1 MLENSG
7 KCTGYYIYLPNM
19 STGRTI
25 LSSKRLE
32 LTLDRLCYSILENH
46 PNLENTVL
54 IGIQPRGVLLAD
66 KIYKRLLVLSN
77 QDKIPYGKIDITFY
91 RDDFRKRDEP
101 IRAATTEIDFLVED
115 KNVILIDDVLYTG
128 RTIHAAMSA
137 LQDFGRPS
145 KIELMCLI
153 DRRFN
158 RQFPIMSNYI
168 GMVVDALNEAYV
180 RVNWGKKSEV
190 LLFANKKEAQNS

>member
-1 MLENSG
+1 M
-7 KCTGYYIYLPNM
+7 PHM
-19 STGRTI
+19 SVGRTI
-25 LSSKRLE
+25 LSAQRLE
-32 LTLDRLCYSILENH
+32 LTLDRLCYSIMENH
-46 PNLENTVL
+46 PNLDSTVL
-54 IGIQPRGVLLAD
+54 LGIQPRGVPLAD
-66 KIYKRLLVLSN
+66 KICQRLQELSGMSS
-77 QDKIPYGKIDITFY
+77 IPYGKLDITFY
-91 RDDFRKRDEP
+91 RDDYRKRDEP
-101 IRAATTEIDFLVED
+101 LRAASTEIDFLVED

-158 RQFPIMSNYI
+158 RQFPIMSNYV

-180 RVNWGKKSEV
+180 RVDWDEKNSTGEV
-190 LLFANKKEAQNS
+190 LLFANKEESLG

>member
-1 MLENSG
+1 
-7 KCTGYYIYLPNM
+7 M

-25 LSSKRLE
+25 LTAKRLE

-46 PNLENTVL
+46 TSLSDTVL
-54 IGIQPRGVLLAD
+54 LGIQPRGVLLAD
-66 KIYKRLLVLSN
+66 KIYERLTELSGVKDI
-77 QDKIPYGKIDITFY
+77 QYGKLDITFY

-101 IRAATTEIDFLVED
+101 IRAATTEIDFLVEE

-145 KIELMCLI
+145 KVELMCLI

-158 RQFPIMSNYI
+158 RQFPIMSNYV

-180 RVNWGKKSEV
+180 KVIWGEDKKESEV
-190 LLFANKKEAQNS
+190 ILFANKNEALDK

>member
-1 MLENSG
+1 
-7 KCTGYYIYLPNM
+7 M
-19 STGRTI
+19 SAGRTI
-25 LSSKRLE
+25 LTAKRLE
-32 LTLDRLCYSILENH
+32 LTLDRLCYLILENY
-46 PNLENTVL
+46 PNLEDLAL
-54 IGIQPRGVLLAD
+54 IGIQPRGIALSER
-66 KIYKRLLVLSN
+66 ICQRLGEIAHKEMPL
-77 QDKIPYGKIDITFY
+77 YGKLDITFY

-101 IRAATTEIDFLVED
+101 IRASTTEIDFLVED

-137 LQDFGRPS
+137 LQDFGRPA

-158 RQFPIMSNYI
+158 RQFPIMSNYV

-180 RVNWGKKSEV
+180 RVEWNDKKGSGKV
-190 LLFANKKEAQNS
+190 LLFANKEESLLE

>member
-1 MLENSG
+1 
-7 KCTGYYIYLPNM
+7 M

-25 LSSKRLE
+25 LSAKRLE

-46 PNLENTVL
+46 QNLADTVL

-66 KIYKRLLVLSN
+66 KIYERLKTLSPETN
-77 QDKIPYGKIDITFY
+77 IPYGKIDITFY

-101 IRAATTEIDFLVED
+101 IRAASTEIDFLVEN

-158 RQFPIMSNYI
+158 RQFPIMSNYV

-180 RVNWGKKSEV
+180 KVNWGKKKDKSEV
-190 LLFANKKEAQNS
+190 LLFANKKESQDS

>member
-1 MLENSG
+1 
-7 KCTGYYIYLPNM
+7 M
-19 STGRTI
+19 SAGRKI
-25 LSSKRLE
+25 LSTKRLE
-32 LTLDRLCYSILENH
+32 LTLDRLCYSIMEHH
-46 PNLENTVL
+46 PDLDNTVL
-54 IGIQPRGVLLAD
+54 LGIQPRGVPLAD
-66 KIYKRLLVLSN
+66 KICARLKELSGN
-77 QDKIPYGKIDITFY
+77 QNIPYGKLDITFY

-101 IRAATTEIDFLVED
+101 LRAASTEIDFLVED

-137 LQDFGRPS
+137 LQDFGRPM

-158 RQFPIMSNYI
+158 RQFPIMSNYV

-180 RVNWGKKSEV
+180 RVDWDEKNSTGEV
-190 LLFANKKEAQNS
+190 LLFANKEESLD

>member
-1 MLENSG
+1 
-7 KCTGYYIYLPNM
+7 M
-19 STGRTI
+19 SKGRTI
-25 LSSKRLE
+25 LSAKRLE
-32 LTLDRLCYSILENH
+32 LTIDRLCYSILENH
-46 PNLENTVL
+46 PSLEKTVL

-66 KIYKRLLVLSN
+66 RIFERLKELSS
-77 QDKIPYGKIDITFY
+77 QSDIPYGKIDITFY
-91 RDDFRKRDEP
+91 RDDFRKRNEP
-101 IRAATTEIDFLVED
+101 IRAASTEIDFLVEN

-158 RQFPIMSNYI
+158 RQFPIMSNYV

-180 RVNWGKKSEV
+180 RVDWGAKQEQSEV
-190 LLFANKKEAQNS
+190 KLFANKKEAQDS

>member
-1 MLENSG
+1 
-7 KCTGYYIYLPNM
+7 M

-25 LSSKRLE
+25 LSAKRLD

-46 PNLENTVL
+46 QDLSDTVL

-66 KIYKRLLVLSN
+66 KIYERLKKLSA
-77 QDKIPYGKIDITFY
+77 QSDIPYGKIDITFY
-91 RDDFRKRDEP
+91 RDDFRKREEP
-101 IRAATTEIDFLVED
+101 IRAASTEIDFLVEN

-158 RQFPIMSNYI
+158 RQFPIMSNYV

-180 RVNWGKKSEV
+180 KVNWDNKKGKSEV
-190 LLFANKKEAQNS
+190 LLFANKKESQD